1 MRTPRYVIDTERT
14 PSGWLFI
21 TYRDR
26 DGIRHTRK
34 FAGYSLR
41 DALALVRQYRDG
53 GRA

>member
-1 MRTPRYVIDTERT
+1 MRTPAYVIDTERT

-26 DGIRHTRK
+26 DGIRRVHR
-34 FAGYSLR
+34 FAGYSMR
-41 DALALVRQYRDG
+41 DALAVVRRERNG